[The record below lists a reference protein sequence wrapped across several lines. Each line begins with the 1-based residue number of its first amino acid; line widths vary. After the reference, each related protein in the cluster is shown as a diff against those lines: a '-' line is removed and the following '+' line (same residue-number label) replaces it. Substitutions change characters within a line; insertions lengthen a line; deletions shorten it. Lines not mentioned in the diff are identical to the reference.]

1 MKSQTCG
8 NSGEREI
15 QSQIVHS
22 SFISDRFLS
31 LVYIVC
37 DIMNANKDLTSHVVV
52 MSQAVSLATLSSTET
67 VIGR

>member
-22 SFISDRFLS
+22 SFTSYRFLS

-37 DIMNANKDLTSHVVV
+37 DLMTAKKDLTSHFIV
-52 MSQAVSLATLSSTET
+52 MSQAVSPATLSSTET